1 MPRAVAARDLVRLLD
16 ADPELG
22 DALPVEE
29 REHARHQLVAEVLR
43 VGPGRWDAAGAV
55 DASTSPLG
63 LLILDGLLLRDL
75 DLGRRASTEV
85 LGTGDVL
92 RPWDSDAATG
102 ELPFAARWMVL
113 EPLRL
118 AVLDQRFLAMSI
130 RHPPVIDALF
140 ARATRRNRGLATRLV
155 VNQLVRLEDRL
166 LLALWTLADRW
177 GRVTPDGVLIPMG
190 LTHSALGRLVG
201 ARRPSV
207 TSALGDLSRDRL
219 LERTEDGWLLR
230 GDPAHLVDPVTERL
244 LSPA

>member
-1 MPRAVAARDLVRLLD
+1 MAARDLVRLLD

-22 DALPVEE
+22 DGLAVDE
-29 REHARHQLVAEVLR
+29 RDRARHQLVAEVLR

-55 DASTSPLG
+55 DPGTSPLG

-85 LGTGDVL
+85 LGTGDIL
-92 RPWDSDAATG
+92 RPWDADAATG

-118 AVLDQRFLAMSI
+118 AILDQRFLATSLRYPSI
-130 RHPPVIDALF
+130 VDALF

-155 VNQLVRLEDRL
+155 INQLVRLEDRL

-190 LTHSALGRLVG
+190 LTHSALARLVG

-207 TSALGDLSRDRL
+207 TSALGDLGRERL